1 MKKSNIYLSVVG
13 IVIITGMFITNSILK
28 NEYQKIDITD
38 VYKNYISVE
47 TASYSVLHISGS
59 NGYPIE
65 ITQHKTD
72 DIKVLRSRLN
82 HFKKT
87 LRNDTLF
94 VEFTGS
100 NIPMQQRY
108 NTDTPAGIIIHKNV
122 LETIISNNTHNRM
135 SGFSNQ
141 NLNVTLLGTSL
152 LEMRNSI
159 LKTMKIDMR
168 NQSQIAFSEENSID
182 SLNLKMINTS
192 VASLQ
197 KIDFRTIHHA
207 LSDSIT
213 LVLSNNVFKN
223 ILKK

>member
-38 VYKNYISVE
+38 VYKNYISVTTE
-47 TASYSVLHISGS
+47 SYSVLDISGS

-108 NTDTPAGIIIHKNV
+108 NNDTPAGIIIHKNS
-122 LETIISNNTHNRM
+122 LQSLISTNTHNKM
-135 SGFSNQ
+135 SGFTNQ
-141 NLNVTLLGTSL
+141 NLEVTLFGTSL
-152 LEMRNSI
+152 LEMRNSN

-168 NQSQIAFSEENSID
+168 NKSQIAFSEENSID
-182 SLNLKMINTS
+182 SLSLKMMNTS

-197 KIDFRTIHHA
+197 KIYFRTIHHT